1 MSSTRNKNQRS
12 EYSLEQK
19 KNEHS
24 LQYLQNKHYSSNEK
38 ISFMELGSIPNFRQ
52 NELAQNQVD
61 VESMLRGIRSTNL
74 EGPSFQ
80 AKPNTN
86 HISSTSWFEKPKLVM
101 PKPFSHS
108 YNERPNYLN

>member
-38 ISFMELGSIPNFRQ
+38 ISFMELGSIPNFKQ
-52 NELAQNQVD
+52 NELTHSMDRRKLTQVRWD
-61 VESMLRGIRSTNL
+61 
-74 EGPSFQ
+74 PSNM
-80 AKPNTN
+80 A
-86 HISSTSWFEKPKLVM
+86 
-101 PKPFSHS
+101 
-108 YNERPNYLN
+108 RR